1 MQKIEEL
8 AEAQAR
14 GDKETEMRIR
24 KSVDMTN
31 GSSKAKAARRER
43 DKEKEEKKLETDA
56 DGGGGGKGKSKSR
69 GGKERDKGAR
79 DKKMADDGDGDVR
92 AAITVQ
98 LPEGVVDL
106 ETARRKTRLLMQKQ
120 DRLLCVGRDAPVV
133 AVHRLRLLLLTS
145 GSIWGVLISRPPTS
159 ATLCCAGSRA
169 FTCCGT
175 WRRTWSW
182 SRRW

>member
-56 DGGGGGKGKSKSR
+56 DGG
-69 GGKERDKGAR
+69 
-79 DKKMADDGDGDVR
+79 VR